1 MFTVFCWT
9 RIFVLEEESQ
19 NKVVEL
25 PTACRKRLLK
35 GVGKSLKV
43 TEIHRGGCAAKG
55 QTACLTD
62 KPWADG
68 EGPCKVWDQVG
79 YKTLIFLLPIHFQV
93 L

>member
-43 TEIHRGGCAAKG
+43 TEIPS
-55 QTACLTD
+55 T
-62 KPWADG
+62 
-68 EGPCKVWDQVG
+68 EGAVQQRARRPV
-79 YKTLIFLLPIHFQV
+79 
-93 L
+93 